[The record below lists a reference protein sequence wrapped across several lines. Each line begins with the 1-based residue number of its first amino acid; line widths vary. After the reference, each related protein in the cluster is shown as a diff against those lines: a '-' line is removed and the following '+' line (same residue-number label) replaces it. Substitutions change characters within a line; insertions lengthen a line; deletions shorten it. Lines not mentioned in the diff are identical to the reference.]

1 MRKHGYASSTRI
13 RHPEYGCRAIAWT
26 LFDIFNFRHEPA
38 THFKLIGQRVTLVVL
53 LAVLIVIIFMMR
65 P

>member
-1 MRKHGYASSTRI
+1 MRKHGYALSARI
-13 RHPEYGCRAIAWT
+13 RQPAHDCRTIAWY

-38 THFKLIGQRVTLVVL
+38 THFKLMGQRVALVVL
-53 LAVLIVIIFMMR
+53 LAVLIALIFIMQ